1 MVSLWAA
8 VPCKVT
14 QGKPAERVCPNL
26 SLDRGSIPLPST
38 SPPYISPCSLRVI
51 IVLEVREMKAITPE
65 QSANMVKE
73 GKIKSF
79 LMAYREFA
87 IEVSF
92 PNKPSSDILST
103 LKGKGFRWN
112 NRKSWE
118 LKVTPAAS
126 PILSS
131 KEEWERAV
139 GEARRILNEVKDWL
153 LEFLPKPLVFIDE
166 HGIYL
171 VE

>member
-1 MVSLWAA
+1 V
-8 VPCKVT
+8 KV
-14 QGKPAERVCPNL
+14 
-26 SLDRGSIPLPST
+26 
-38 SPPYISPCSLRVI
+38 
-51 IVLEVREMKAITPE
+51 ITPE
-65 QSANMVKE
+65 ESANMVKE

-92 PNKPSSDILST
+92 PNKPSSDILSS
-103 LKGKGFRWN
+103 LKERGFRWN
-112 NRKSWE
+112 STAKSWE

-131 KEEWERAV
+131 KEEWERAA

-153 LEFLPKPLVFIDE
+153 LEWLPKPLIFIDE
-166 HGIYL
+166 HDVYL